1 MKLNFIIQGYNL
13 IYFLKRCEETDQY
26 LPLLVYQNSL
36 DTNSTNIQTDE
47 VSHKITSVQAF

>member
-36 DTNSTNIQTDE
+36 DTSGTNIQTD
-47 VSHKITSVQAF
+47 